1 VGVADAGSWV
11 AVGRGGAST
20 GWTVAVAF
28 ARGVAVTVGRG
39 GVAVAVIVR
48 VGVAVA
54 VIVRVGCGV
63 GGSELL

>member
-20 GWTVAVAF
+20 GWTVTVAF

-48 VGVAVA
+48 A
-54 VIVRVGCGV
+54 GCGI